1 MILLDTNVL
10 PALMRDPP
18 DPAVVG
24 WLDGQDAARVWTT
37 TVTVFEIRFGLA
49 RMAGGSR
56 CAALAAAFEDLLRE
70 DLAGRVAP
78 LDRAAAEVAGD
89 LAARREAAGR
99 TVDVRDTLI
108 AGIALARRASVA
120 TRNVRHY
127 ADLGTGVIN
136 PWSTR

>member
-1 MILLDTNVL
+1 MLVL
-10 PALMRDPP
+10 
-18 DPAVVG
+18 G
-24 WLDGQDAARVWTT
+24 G
-37 TVTVFEIRFGLA
+37 TVFLSRAVAEAAVARGHEVTAACRGASGGLPDGV
-49 RMAGGSR
+49 RH
-56 CAALAAAFEDLLRE
+56 L
-70 DLAGRVAP
+70 P

-108 AGIALARRASVA
+108 AGIALARRAAVA

-127 ADLGTGVIN
+127 ADLCTGVIN